1 MTNFPPIRRAAVL
14 GAGVMGAQIAAHL
27 ANAGVDC
34 DLLDLDR
41 DLAVRG
47 LQRLTELKPS
57 PLFEEA
63 ALFRIRPGGFD
74 RDLARVAE
82 ADWVIEAIV
91 EDLEAKRALWKRV
104 EPHLRPGAVASTNT
118 SGIPIAAI
126 AAALGAEARRAFM
139 GTHFFNPPRYMRLLE
154 LIPGPETD
162 PQLLERIRQFAE
174 RRLGKGVV
182 VAHDTPNFIANRL
195 GTYATQV
202 TIAEMRARGLSVDAV
217 DAITGPAMGHPKSA
231 TFRTLDLVGLD
242 TYVHVAGNVRR
253 QAADEDERRAFEVD
267 PVVLA
272 MVERGWLGEKAGQGF
287 YRRRKDA
294 SGATVIET
302 LDLDTME
309 YRPQEKPRFASVGA
323 ALKAEDAVARA
334 RALLGGGDEAAAF
347 AWAVTRRLLAY
358 AARRL
363 PEIAGDVASVDRA
376 MRWGFNW
383 ELGPFELWDALGFEE
398 TAARMEAEG
407 ERLPDWIAA
416 MRAQGATSFY
426 RTAADG
432 SRECY
437 YPGRGYG
444 PLPGGPGFPAPAVLR
459 RERAV
464 WRAPDATLVDLGEGV
479 AALFLHGA
487 KDAIGPETAALYH
500 RALDE
505 AERDWRG
512 LVLAA
517 TGENFCVGANLML
530 ILMAAQAGAWDQV
543 ERAVRE
549 LQGVNQRA
557 KRFPKPVVAAV
568 HGLVLGG
575 GAELLMAA
583 PAAQAAAESYIG
595 LVEVGAGVIPAGG
608 GVKERW
614 VRALAGVPAGAAL
627 DLNPLV
633 QWVFETIALARVST
647 SAAEAR
653 QLGYLRPEDGVSMS
667 RERLL
672 EDARRRVVFLDE
684 QGWVPRATPPVPV
697 AGREGKAQILLAVDE
712 MWRGGRISDHDRLIA
727 RRLAHVLCGGDVP
740 AGTLVTEERILE
752 LEREAF
758 LSLCGEPKTQER
770 MRHLLQTGKP
780 LRN

>member
-1 MTNFPPIRRAAVL
+1 MTTFPPIRRAVVL

-27 ANAGVDC
+27 ANVGVDC
-34 DLLDLDR
+34 DLLDIDR
-41 DLAVRG
+41 DLAVKG
-47 LQRLTELKPS
+47 LKRLTELKPS
-57 PLFEEA
+57 PLYEES
-63 ALFRIRPGGFD
+63 ALLRIRPGSFEE
-74 RDLARVAE
+74 DLGRVAG
-82 ADWVIEAIV
+82 ADWVVEAIV

-104 EPHLRPGAVASTNT
+104 EPHLRPGAIASTNT

-126 AAALGAEARRAFM
+126 AAALGDEARRAFM

-154 LIPGPETD
+154 LIPGPDTD
-162 PQLLERIRQFAE
+162 PQLLERMRKFAE
-174 RRLGKGVV
+174 LRLGKGVV

-202 TIAEMRARGLSVDAV
+202 TIEEMRARGLSVDAV

-253 QAADEDERRAFEVD
+253 QAADEDERRAFEVH
-267 PVVLA
+267 PAVAA
-272 MVERGWLGEKAGQGF
+272 MVERGWLGEKSGQGF

-294 SGATVIET
+294 SGNTVIEA

-309 YRPQEKPRFASVGA
+309 YRPREKPRFASVGA
-323 ALKAEDAVARA
+323 ALKAEDPVARA

-363 PEIAGDVASVDRA
+363 PEIAPDVASVDRA

-383 ELGPFELWDALGFEE
+383 ELGPFELWDALGFER
-398 TAARMEAEG
+398 TAERLEAEG
-407 ERLPDWIAA
+407 ERLPDWITA
-416 MRAQGATSFY
+416 MRREGATSFY
-426 RTAADG
+426 RTAPDG
-432 SRECY
+432 TPECY
-437 YPGRGYG
+437 HPGRGYG
-444 PLPGGPGFPAPAVLR
+444 PLPGGAGFPSVAVLR

-464 WRAPDATLVDLGEGV
+464 WRAPDATLVDLGDGV
-479 AALFLHGA
+479 AALVLHGA
-487 KDAIGPETAALYH
+487 KDAIGPDTASAYN
-500 RALDE
+500 RALDVV
-505 AERDWRG
+505 ERGWRG
-512 LVLAA
+512 LVL
-517 TGENFCVGANLML
+517 TGANENFCVGANLML
-530 ILMAAQAGAWDQV
+530 VLMAAQAGAWDQV
-543 ERAVRE
+543 ERAVRD
-549 LQGVNQRA
+549 LQEVNQRA
-557 KRFPKPVVAAV
+557 KTFPKPIVAAA
-568 HGLVLGG
+568 HGMTLGG

-583 PAAQAAAESYIG
+583 PAAQVAAESYVG
-595 LVEVGAGVIPAGG
+595 LVEVGVGVIPAGG

-614 VRALAGVPAGAAL
+614 VRALASVPPGAAL
-627 DLNPLV
+627 DLNPLAH
-633 QWVFETIALARVST
+633 WVFETIALAKVST

-653 QLGYLRPEDGVSMS
+653 QLGYLRPEDGISVN

-672 EDARRRVVFLDE
+672 EDAKRRVIFLDE
-684 QGWVPRATPPVPV
+684 QGYVPRATPPVPV
-697 AGREGKAQILLAVDE
+697 AGREGKAQIQLAVDE
-712 MWRGGRISDHDRLIA
+712 MWRAGRISDHDRLIA

-758 LSLCGEPKTQER
+758 LSLCGEPKTQDR
-770 MRHLLQTGKP
+770 MRHMLETGKP